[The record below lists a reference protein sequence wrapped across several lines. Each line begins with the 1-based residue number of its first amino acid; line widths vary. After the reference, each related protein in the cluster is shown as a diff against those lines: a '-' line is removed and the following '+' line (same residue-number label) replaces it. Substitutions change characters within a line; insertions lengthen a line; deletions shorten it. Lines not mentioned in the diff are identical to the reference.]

1 MKNIAA
7 SVHQRLLNQA
17 RQTDRPFNE
26 LLQYYAME
34 RFLYRLGVSNH
45 ADKFVLKGALM
56 FTVWRTSASRS
67 TMDIDLLGNCNN
79 ATDEIST
86 IIRDICTTSVE
97 PDGLLFD
104 TDSINAEYITE
115 DADYEGVIR
124 QVSDECQPEFL
135 FHNAKYSIKSTVSSQ
150 IPSLE
155 SIISHLYSNGYNKI
169 IFAPYDIVFGP
180 ISGISQIKV
189 MHKVIV

>member
-7 SVHQRLLNQA
+7 SVHQLLLNQA

-34 RFLYRLGVSNH
+34 RFFYRLGVSNH
-45 ADKFVLKGALM
+45 ADKFVLKGAFM

-104 TDSINAEYITE
+104 TDSINAEYITD
-115 DADYEGVIR
+115 DADYEGVRVRLQGSFGTARITLRIDIGFADVVIPKPTILEYPVLLNLPAPRLRCYNRESTIAENFR
-124 QVSDECQPEFL
+124 QW
-135 FHNAKYSIKSTVSSQ
+135 
-150 IPSLE
+150 
-155 SIISHLYSNGYNKI
+155 SN
-169 IFAPYDIVFGP
+169 
-180 ISGISQIKV
+180 
-189 MHKVIV
+189 